1 MDSLT
6 SLARTNKERLYAL
19 FARVA
24 TALANPHRLELLDL
38 LTQSPR
44 TVEEL
49 AREAHLSIANTSQHL
64 QRLKHAGLVSNRR
77 EGLYIRYRLAD
88 PAVAGL
94 WLDLRGVA
102 AQQLAEVPPAR
113 AAYRPQE
120 HAFSRITPDEL
131 RAGQRQGK
139 FVLLDV
145 RPRVEYQAGH
155 LPGALSIPLD
165 ELEQRLT
172 ELPRRKTIVAYCRG
186 PYCVFAVE
194 ALALLVQKGWKAARL
209 EEGVLEWQQADLAL
223 APAED

>member
-1 MDSLT
+1 MDSPT
-6 SLARTNKERLYAL
+6 SLTHARKERLYTL

-64 QRLKHAGLVSNRR
+64 QRLKQAGLVSNQR
-77 EGLYIRYRLAD
+77 EGLYSCYHLAD

-102 AQQLAEVPPAR
+102 AQQLVEVTPAR

-120 HAFSRITPDEL
+120 NAFVRMTPDEL
-131 RAGQRQGK
+131 HASQRQGK
-139 FVLLDV
+139 VVLLDV

-155 LPGALSIPLD
+155 LPGAISIPLD
-165 ELEQRLT
+165 ELEPRLT
-172 ELPRRKTIVAYCRG
+172 ELPKRKTIVAYCRG
-186 PYCVFAVE
+186 PYCVFADE
-194 ALALLVQKGWKAARL
+194 ALDLLARKGWKVARL
-209 EEGVLEWQQADLAL
+209 ENGVLEWQRAGLDLA
-223 APAED
+223 PVEK

>member
-6 SLARTNKERLYAL
+6 SLTHARKERLYTL

-24 TALANPHRLELLDL
+24 TALANSHRLELLDL

-64 QRLKHAGLVSNRR
+64 QRLKQAGLVSNQR
-77 EGLYIRYRLAD
+77 EGLYSCYRLAD
-88 PAVAGL
+88 PAIARL

-120 HAFSRITPDEL
+120 NVFPRMTPDEL
-131 RAGQRQGK
+131 YVGQQQGK
-139 FVLLDV
+139 YVLLDV
-145 RPRVEYQAGH
+145 RPRVEYHAGH

-172 ELPRRKTIVAYCRG
+172 ELPKRKTIVAYCRG
-186 PYCVFAVE
+186 PYCVFADE
-194 ALALLVQKGWKAARL
+194 ALALLARQGWKVARL
-209 EEGVLEWQQADLAL
+209 EEGVLEWQRAGLAL
-223 APAED
+223 APVEE